1 MWNRNTR
8 RRGKKEMEEIFEAIM
23 TDNFPKFMS
32 DTKPQIQEGQ
42 KTPSSIS
49 EKKRKNTQAQHIQ
62 TAENQTKIP
71 ERIWRGKKNQKPNL
85 LGMKIRIT
93 S

>member
-1 MWNRNTR
+1 
-8 RRGKKEMEEIFEAIM
+8 MEEIFEAIM

-49 EKKRKNTQAQHIQ
+49 EKKRKNT
-62 TAENQTKIP
+62 
-71 ERIWRGKKNQKPNL
+71 
-85 LGMKIRIT
+85 
-93 S
+93 